1 MSRRLSPSLIFKKE
15 RHIIYVFG
23 VDEICSNVHKNR
35 CLSKK
40 KKKKFIKITNNNLDK
55 VKAPEKWPKS
65 KRPLQA
71 KFLRKKQTGVG
82 ENSDPRMGPVFD
94 GRLDTGLAR
103 TPRPIG
109 AVRLYFF
116 F

>member
-1 MSRRLSPSLIFKKE
+1 MFI
-15 RHIIYVFG
+15 
-23 VDEICSNVHKNR
+23 
-35 CLSKK
+35 K

-116 F
+116 FFFFKCILTYLQKVGTVNFVTPFRKIEVLHA